1 MLTLTTAIKKRKL
14 LTLQE
19 VVERLDEIKEAVF
32 EGQSTPTR
40 GGKIRQLLDSEA
52 AADFLA
58 LWQARTA
65 IIGIKEMLSDKILDG
80 VTIDIEEI
88 KRISN

>member
-19 VVERLDEIKEAVF
+19 VVERLDEIREAVF
-32 EGQSTPTR
+32 EGASVPTR
-40 GGKIRQLLDSEA
+40 GGKIRQLLEREET
-52 AADFLA
+52 ADFMA
-58 LWQARTA
+58 LLQARTA
-65 IIGIKEMLSDKILDG
+65 IIGIKQMLSDKILDG
-80 VTIDIEEI
+80 VTIDIDEI

>member
-19 VVERLDEIKEAVF
+19 VVKRLDEIREAVF
-32 EGQSTPTR
+32 EGESAPTH
-40 GGKIRQLLDSEA
+40 GGKIWQLLDREA
-52 AADFLA
+52 TADFMA

-65 IIGIKEMLSDKILDG
+65 IIGIKQMLSDKILDG
-80 VTIDIEEI
+80 VTIDIEES
-88 KRISN
+88 KRTSN